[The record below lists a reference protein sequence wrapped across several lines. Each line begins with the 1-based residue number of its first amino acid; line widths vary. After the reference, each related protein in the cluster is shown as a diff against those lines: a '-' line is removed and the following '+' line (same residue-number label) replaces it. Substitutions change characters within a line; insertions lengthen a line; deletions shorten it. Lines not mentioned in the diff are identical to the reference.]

1 MKTIK
6 SISHLGLALLVAG
19 SGFMGCTADYAY
31 KTSLTGQE
39 EKITKEYEGTF
50 FAEAEEGSIIS
61 VNLPSMEDFDAINFR
76 AELSELPAA
85 QWVDDEDEEEAQEP
99 AMREED
105 GADDNGEGET
115 RSFPTTDIRSGK
127 HLVGD
132 SQNRTL
138 SNPWVQ
144 LNDDISYRIFY
155 HVRDNQLH
163 LKAHYIDRNDPT
175 FPASGK
181 VVSKKTAEE
190 RNIMPIWDKMMSL
203 AQQHGN
209 EITTR

>member
-6 SISHLGLALLVAG
+6 SLQHLGLALIISG
-19 SGFMGCTADYAY
+19 SGLIGCTSDHAY
-31 KTSLTGQE
+31 KTSLTGKE
-39 EKITKEYEGTF
+39 EKVTKEYEGTF
-50 FAEAEEGSIIS
+50 FKEAEEGSIIS
-61 VNLPSMEDFDAINFR
+61 VSLPSMEAFDAITFR
-76 AELSELPAA
+76 AELDELPAA
-85 QWVDDEDEEEAQEP
+85 QWEDDEDEGPEGPPMIEEGEAQDT
-99 AMREED
+99 ED
-105 GADDNGEGET
+105 EGQA
-115 RSFPTTDIRSGK
+115 FPTTDIRSGK
-127 HLVGD
+127 HLTGE

-138 SNPWVQ
+138 RNPWVQ
-144 LNDDISYRIFY
+144 LDENISYRIFY

-163 LKAHYIDRNDPT
+163 LKAHYMDKSDPT
-175 FPASGK
+175 FPSSGK